1 MLAADGATAEAL
13 SRRLG
18 ARPMLAA
25 TALAALP
32 ELLASGATTLGLARL
47 DWTEAQLMLPLL
59 AEPMFDSVRGQLAEP
74 AADLR
79 ARLLAAPDDEALPLL
94 RETLAAELARI
105 LRLAPGAVAADA
117 PLAGL
122 GLDSLGGMELRA
134 ALDQRLGLAASLGN
148 VTETLTVDALAQ
160 RLLAELRRQRQ
171 DGGAEALMA
180 LHEPALDSTSVAAE

>member
-1 MLAADGATAEAL
+1 
-13 SRRLG
+13 
-18 ARPMLAA
+18 MLAA

-32 ELLASGATTLGLARL
+32 ALLASGATTLGLARL

-59 AEPMFDSVRGQLAEP
+59 AEPMFDSVRGQLVEP

-134 ALDQRLGLAASLGN
+134 ALDQRLGVAASLGSL
-148 VTETLTVDALAQ
+148 TETLTVEALAQ
-160 RLLAELRRQRQ
+160 RLLTELRRQRQ

-180 LHEPALDSTSVAAE
+180 LHEPGATSVAAE